1 MNPFESMVSQLLK
14 SHAGNYS
21 DEDISSIIELFK
33 RCFHKIY
40 LTNDNPKSFTVN
52 DVRSSVYLFEQVL
65 CAFSFARIVKEEQ
78 GKELSMDELEER
90 TVTGF
95 NFFLEQNTN
104 QTELGET
111 IKYYDP
117 IVSSLRLSEKYFE
130 NINRPLSYTNPAVS
144 LINDI
149 FETIFRKIAGFCQ
162 MLTLGLYSDAYV
174 SWRTLHESECIVNLL
189 VNGGEEIRHAY
200 VTHIAY
206 NNAYRNKDQ
215 FSQADLDLIF
225 AEIKGEMKDHGLKSK
240 DMKKFI
246 EYGWLYKHP
255 DYNPNDP
262 QLKLNFRD
270 GVERLAGL
278 RKYSKIY
285 EGASEIAHS
294 SSAFFYVNDA
304 FCKDL
309 SLTMCY
315 QTYLRIGDLYMKYM
329 ASYFRLHPEE
339 EKRARGLLE
348 DCKIISQ
355 HLDKKMGPLEDLEE
369 EENEPKTV

>member
-1 MNPFESMVSQLLK
+1 MNPFEALVSQLLK
-14 SHAGNYS
+14 THVGNYS
-21 DEDISSIIELFK
+21 DDDVANIIEIFK
-33 RCFHKIY
+33 RCYTKLFMLPENQSVEI
-40 LTNDNPKSFTVN
+40 DIG
-52 DVRSSVYLFEQVL
+52 DIRSYIGLFEQVL
-65 CAFSFARIVKEEQ
+65 CEWSFEKIAHEEQ
-78 GKELSMDELEER
+78 GKEVDFDYMADRVVSRYNYFAAQDS
-90 TVTGF
+90 
-95 NFFLEQNTN
+95 N
-104 QTELGET
+104 QTELGGT

-117 IVSSLRLSEKYFE
+117 LVSVLRLSEKYFE

-174 SWRTLHESECIVNLL
+174 SWRTLHESECIVALL
-189 VNGGEEIRHAY
+189 VNGGEEIRHSY

-215 FSQADLDLIF
+215 FTQDELDIIF
-225 AEIKGEMKDHGLKSK
+225 AEIKEEMRQHGLKSK

-255 DYNPNDP
+255 DYDPNDP
-262 QLKLNFRD
+262 LLKLNFRD
-270 GVERLAGL
+270 GVEKLAGL
-278 RKYSKIY
+278 RRYSKIY

-315 QTYLRIGDLYMKYM
+315 QTYLRIGDLYLKYM
-329 ASYFRLHPEE
+329 SSYFALHPEE
-339 EKRARGLLE
+339 KKSAEGLLE
-348 DCKIISQ
+348 DCRIISA
-355 HLDKKMGPLEDLEE
+355 HLDKQMGPIEE
-369 EENEPKTV
+369 IENEQQETI

>member
-1 MNPFESMVSQLLK
+1 MNPFEAMVSQLLK
-14 SHAGNYS
+14 TYSGNFS
-21 DEDISSIIELFK
+21 DEDISTIVEVFRRSFDVVFNSDEDQ
-33 RCFHKIY
+33 RR
-40 LTNDNPKSFTVN
+40 NFTVN
-52 DVRSSVYLFEQVL
+52 DVRSAVYLFEQVL
-65 CAFSFARIVKEEQ
+65 CAWSFAKIVKKEE
-78 GKELSMDELEER
+78 GKELGIDELTER
-90 TVTGF
+90 AVRGF
-95 NFFLEQNTN
+95 NS
-104 QTELGET
+104 LGT
-111 IKYYDP
+111 QSNGQPSLPGAIKNYDP
-117 IVSSLRLSEKYFE
+117 LVSVLRLSEKYFE

-174 SWRTLHESECIVNLL
+174 SWRTLHESECIVKLL
-189 VNGGEEIRHAY
+189 VDGGEETRHSY

-215 FSQADLDLIF
+215 FSQDNLDVVF
-225 AEIKGEMKDHGLKSK
+225 AEIKGEMKEHGLKSK

-255 DYNPNDP
+255 DYDPNDP
-262 QLKLNFRD
+262 LLKLNFRD
-270 GVERLAGL
+270 GVEKLAGL
-278 RKYSKIY
+278 RRYSKIY

-315 QTYLRIGDLYMKYM
+315 QTYLRIGELYMKYM
-329 ASYFRLHPEE
+329 SSYFRLHPEE
-339 EKRARGLLE
+339 EKRALAQLE
-348 DCKIISQ
+348 DCKIISA
-355 HLDKKMGPLEDLEE
+355 HLDKQMGPLEDLEE
-369 EENEPKTV
+369 DEPQTV